1 MEVSLQIFKNDGGG
15 FRNLSFVYDG
25 LANKIMVFNNGNND
39 VNPLTAYFSFMVH
52 VWIFIRFLI

>member
-52 VWIFIRFLI
+52 V